1 MTTTQTTV
9 TPVEDT
15 EPEAGTRLSDRL
27 TNRRTTRKIRQQHRT
42 AALQERIAHQ
52 GEVARILRSGR
63 AVALRL
69 ESTRRLVLRVLIPA
83 LLAFGAWSTAGV
95 QAGAATM
102 TGAEEGSV
110 MWWALWV
117 LEPALIA
124 FVAVVVLVRCRLLG
138 IAEEKDVEDPLLTA
152 SKLMWGALG
161 VSLVLNTVGHW
172 PSEFTLESTG
182 GLLFHALGPIGAAAT
197 VHLIG
202 VLLEA
207 IEAVPVPAQEPVQE
221 SAQESTPAT
230 LESAPETVEID
241 ESRLS
246 ERALEIPAGAT
257 RLAVV
262 RCCSEPRR
270 KTAQKPARSTDEQA
284 ERPAQKSAP
293 VDSRKARSDKG
304 VKVPAAAKR
313 TSERPSPRRL
323 SDLDLVLILEE
334 RIDSHELSESPTV
347 KAVQESLSIGFERA
361 KRLLALH
368 QERTE
373 TVLPGQLS
381 VVEAAEEATT
391 TAA

>member
-9 TPVEDT
+9 TPIEDT
-15 EPEAGTRLSDRL
+15 DPQDEDKLSTKL
-27 TNRRTTRKIRQQHRT
+27 SSRRATRKIKQQHRQ
-42 AALQERIAHQ
+42 AELKERIAHQ
-52 GEVARILRSGR
+52 GELAQIMRSGR

-69 ESTRRLVLRVLIPA
+69 ESTRRLVLRVLLPA

-102 TGAEEGSV
+102 TGAAEGSV

-138 IAEEKDVEDPLLTA
+138 VTEDRTVKSALETA
-152 SKLMWGALG
+152 AHLMWGALG

-172 PSEFTLESTG
+172 PDDFFEGGG

-207 IEAVPVPAQEPVQE
+207 VGAVPVPADEEPQESVQE
-221 SAQESTPAT
+221 SRESTP
-230 LESAPETVEID
+230 ESAPERVEID
-241 ESRLS
+241 RSRLS

-257 RLAVV
+257 RLAVAE
-262 RCCSEPRR
+262 CCRP
-270 KTAQKPARSTDEQA
+270 AQIKATQRPGRSTLEQA
-284 ERPAQKSAP
+284 ERPVQKSTP
-293 VDSRKARSDKG
+293 SDSRKTRADKG
-304 VKVPAAAKR
+304 TKVPAAAKKA
-313 TSERPSPRRL
+313 SEKPSPRRL
-323 SDLDLVLILEE
+323 SDLDLVLLLEE
-334 RIDSHELSESPTV
+334 RIDSRELDTDPTV

-381 VVEAAEEATT
+381 VVEAAAD
-391 TAA
+391 AAA

>member
-1 MTTTQTTV
+1 MKPSTTTV
-9 TPVEDT
+9 TPIEDT
-15 EPEAGTRLSDRL
+15 DSQAGDKLSTKL
-27 TNRRTTRKIRQQHRT
+27 SARRATRKIKQKHRQAELKET
-42 AALQERIAHQ
+42 IAHQ
-52 GEVARILRSGR
+52 GELARIMRSGR

-95 QAGAATM
+95 QAGAAAM
-102 TGAEEGSV
+102 TGAEEDSV
-110 MWWALWV
+110 MWWALWA

-138 IAEEKDVEDPLLTA
+138 VAEETTDVEDPLLTA

-172 PSEFTLESTG
+172 PSDWEGAG

-207 IEAVPVPAQEPVQE
+207 VGAVPVPEGKDVQEPVQE
-221 SAQESTPAT
+221 SQESTP
-230 LESAPETVEID
+230 ESAPETVEID
-241 ESRLS
+241 RSRLS

-270 KTAQKPARSTDEQA
+270 KTAPKPTRSTDDQA
-284 ERPAQKSAP
+284 ERPVQKSAP
-293 VDSRKARSDKG
+293 VDSRKTRADKG
-304 VKVPAAAKR
+304 TKVPAAAKK
-313 TSERPSPRRL
+313 TSETPSPRRL
-323 SDLDLVLILEE
+323 SDLDLVLLLEE
-334 RIDSHELSESPTV
+334 RIDSRELDTDPTV

-381 VVEAAEEATT
+381 VVDATAEEA
-391 TAA
+391 AA

>member
-1 MTTTQTTV
+1 MKNNTTV
-9 TPVEDT
+9 TPVEGT
-15 EPEAGTRLSDRL
+15 EPQVGNKLSDRL
-27 TNRRTTRKIRQQHRT
+27 TTRRATRKIKQRHRQAELKET
-42 AALQERIAHQ
+42 IAHQ
-52 GEVARILRSGR
+52 GELARIMRSGR

-95 QAGAATM
+95 QAGAAVM
-102 TGAEEGSV
+102 TGAEEDSV

-138 IAEEKDVEDPLLTA
+138 ITEEKDVEDPLLVA

-172 PSEFTLESTG
+172 PQDFFEGGG

-207 IEAVPVPAQEPVQE
+207 VGAVPVPDEQEPQEPVQE
-221 SAQESTPAT
+221 SQESTP
-230 LESAPETVEID
+230 ESTPETVEID
-241 ESRLS
+241 RSRLS
-246 ERALEIPAGAT
+246 EKALEIPAGAT

-262 RCCSEPRR
+262 ECCRPAPV
-270 KTAQKPARSTDEQA
+270 KAAQKPPRSTHEQA

-293 VDSRKARSDKG
+293 AGSQKPRADKG
-304 VKVPAAAKR
+304 VKVPAAAKP
-313 TSERPSPRRL
+313 TSEKPSPRRL
-323 SDLDLVLILEE
+323 SDLDLVLLLEE
-334 RIDSHELSESPTV
+334 RIDSRELDTDPTV
-347 KAVQESLSIGFERA
+347 KAVQQSLSIGFDRA
-361 KRLLALH
+361 RRLLALH

-381 VVEAAEEATT
+381 VVEATAEEA
-391 TAA
+391 AA

>member
-1 MTTTQTTV
+1 MKPTTTV
-9 TPVEDT
+9 TPIEDT
-15 EPEAGTRLSDRL
+15 DSQAGDKLSTKL
-27 TNRRTTRKIRQQHRT
+27 SSRRATRKIKQKHRQAELRET
-42 AALQERIAHQ
+42 IAHQ
-52 GEVARILRSGR
+52 GELARIMRSGR

-69 ESTRRLVLRVLIPA
+69 ESTRRLVLRVLLPA

-95 QAGAATM
+95 QAGAAAM
-102 TGAEEGSV
+102 TGATDGSV

-138 IAEEKDVEDPLLTA
+138 VTEDKAVKAALETA
-152 SKLMWGALG
+152 AHLMWGALV

-172 PSEFTLESTG
+172 PEDFFEGGG

-207 IEAVPVPAQEPVQE
+207 VGAVPVPEDKDVQEPAQEPR
-221 SAQESTPAT
+221 ESTP
-230 LESAPETVEID
+230 ESAPERVEID
-241 ESRLS
+241 RSRLS
-246 ERALEIPAGAT
+246 EKALQIPAGAT

-262 RCCSEPRR
+262 ECCRPAPI
-270 KTAQKPARSTDEQA
+270 KATQKPSRSTDDQA
-284 ERPAQKSAP
+284 KRPAQKSDP
-293 VDSRKARSDKG
+293 SDSRKARSDKG
-304 VKVPAAAKR
+304 TKVPAAAKKPAE
-313 TSERPSPRRL
+313 TPSPRRL
-323 SDLDLVLILEE
+323 SDLDLVLLLEE
-334 RIDSHELSESPTV
+334 RIDSRELDTDPTV
-347 KAVQESLSIGFERA
+347 KAVQESMGVGFERA

-381 VVEAAEEATT
+381 VVDATAEEA
-391 TAA
+391 AA

>member
-1 MTTTQTTV
+1 MKPSTTTV
-9 TPVEDT
+9 TPVEGT
-15 EPEAGTRLSDRL
+15 EPQVGNKLSDRL
-27 TNRRTTRKIRQQHRT
+27 TTRRATRKIKQKHRQAELKET
-42 AALQERIAHQ
+42 IAHQ
-52 GEVARILRSGR
+52 GELARIMRSGR

-95 QAGAATM
+95 QAGAAVM
-102 TGAEEGSV
+102 TGAEEDSV
-110 MWWALWV
+110 MWWALWA

-138 IAEEKDVEDPLLTA
+138 VAEEKDVEDPLLTA

-172 PSEFTLESTG
+172 PSDWEGAG

-207 IEAVPVPAQEPVQE
+207 VGAVPVPEDKDSQEPVQE
-221 SAQESTPAT
+221 PQESTP
-230 LESAPETVEID
+230 EPAPERVEID
-241 ESRLS
+241 RSRLS

-262 RCCSEPRR
+262 ECCRPAPI
-270 KTAQKPARSTDEQA
+270 KATQKPARSTDEQA
-284 ERPAQKSAP
+284 ERPVQKSTP
-293 VDSRKARSDKG
+293 NDSRKARADKG
-304 VKVPAAAKR
+304 VKVPAAAKK
-313 TSERPSPRRL
+313 TSETPSPRRL
-323 SDLDLVLILEE
+323 SDLDLVLLLEE
-334 RIDSHELSESPTV
+334 RIDSRELDTDPTV
-347 KAVQESLSIGFERA
+347 KAVQESMGVGFERA

-381 VVEAAEEATT
+381 VVDATAEEA
-391 TAA
+391 AA